1 MYVHRGLREH
11 RPRSFRKRLAWG
23 LGAFPLRIEIW
34 SRRLAPSWGCGTGH
48 VQESSC
54 CMLLLV
60 KAPSSSCFWRGLWG
74 QEAIPTDA
82 RCLEAGYCER
92 RRIGLRPP
100 ASSSS
105 VVAKNIYTGSPHF
118 ERFRFFPRPRTK
130 WSSHNVKKIWLEGP
144 IISMWNPNLAQSVKR
159 TKWDRT
165 KWGLPV
171 LEKLR
176 IYDHKK
182 RFFKKRQEGI

>member
-1 MYVHRGLREH
+1 MLNGDLLGDLPFKLRLRGSAGGPLSTSFASLYHTLEYVHRGLREH

-92 RRIGLRPP
+92 RRRRIGLRPP

-118 ERFRFFPRPRTK
+118 DRFRFFPRPRTK
-130 WSSHNVKKIWLEGP
+130 WNSHNVKKIC
-144 IISMWNPNLAQSVKR
+144 IHN
-159 TKWDRT
+159 D
-165 KWGLPV
+165 
-171 LEKLR
+171 
-176 IYDHKK
+176 
-182 RFFKKRQEGI
+182 